1 MHWSRIESLRNRHR
15 GQRCVI
21 VANGPSLNH
30 MELGFLRREHVIGMN
45 KIFLGFQKFGFYPRY
60 YVAVNPKVVQQS
72 AAQIQALNCV
82 RFIGGHPDRAK
93 LALLA
98 AAGHLQTG
106 SMDEARAHLR
116 RAVEWGCNKRVVSQ
130 VLVASVHNVLGRAA
144 SVAGHEDR
152 AKLHFEQ
159 SIAVANP
166 STDVKLLG
174 HARSVR
180 EMTSL
185 GLLSQAASY
194 VSQATEKLKQPE
206 VVAAHARA
214 HQKVVDLEV
223 DWLRE
228 RVVQLQKQVYAT
240 KAPVTVVKPPA
251 DMKTPSPSTATA
263 PSADAKKFHG
273 LHGLD
278 RKLAAYLDYDG
289 GYFVELGANDG
300 VDQSNTLYFERE
312 RGWRGVLI
320 EPILHNFLKCQS
332 NRATNNAFFC
342 AACVSDEYVEPY
354 VRLTYSNLM
363 TTPHGVDSD
372 VADPAAHARS
382 GAGYLQ
388 PGEKPVEVMAVAR
401 TLSSLLDEA
410 GAPAEMGLL
419 SLDVEGGELEVL
431 KGLDHRSHR
440 FRYMLVECRDPQ
452 RLANYLADAGY
463 VLIDKISQHDY
474 LYASR

>member
-1 MHWSRIESLRNRHR
+1 MKLSRRRQMRAALARESRATPTLAVPAWWSQSEVIHSDALRSAVQPPARDDGQLERARVQWQYGDWDSLCRIDIN
-15 GQRCVI
+15 
-21 VANGPSLNH
+21 
-30 MELGFLRREHVIGMN
+30 
-45 KIFLGFQKFGFYPRY
+45 
-60 YVAVNPKVVQQS
+60 
-72 AAQIQALNCV
+72 ALD
-82 RFIGGHPDRAK
+82 GHPDRAK

-98 AAGHLQTG
+98 AAGHLQAG
-106 SMDEARAHLR
+106 SMADSRAHLR

-144 SVAGHEDR
+144 SVAGREDK

-180 EMTSL
+180 EMASL
-185 GLLSQAASY
+185 GMLSQAAAY
-194 VSQATEKLKQPE
+194 VGQATEKLKQTE

-228 RVVQLQKQVYAT
+228 RVVQLQKQVHAT
-240 KAPVTVVKPPA
+240 NAPVTVVKPAPGTA
-251 DMKTPSPSTATA
+251 TPPPSPATA
-263 PSADAKKFHG
+263 PAADVKKFHG

-278 RKLAAYLDYDG
+278 RKLAAYLDCDG

-320 EPILHNFLKCQS
+320 EPILHNFLKCQG

-342 AACVSDEYVEPY
+342 AACVSDDYAEPY

-372 VADPAAHARS
+372 ISDPIAHARS
-382 GAGYLQ
+382 GAVYLKH
-388 PGEKPVEVMAVAR
+388 GEQPVEVMAVAR
-401 TLSSLLDEA
+401 TLSSLLYEA
-410 GAPAEMGLL
+410 GAPAEMDLL
-419 SLDVEGGELEVL
+419 SLDVEGGELDVL

-452 RLANYLADAGY
+452 RLTNYLADAGY

-474 LYASR
+474 LYAAR